1 MNTSETATSSDPER
15 SNFENL
21 EYEIVYNCD
30 DILLDNSCGPDVNFL
45 NSKTQRL
52 DSPYI
57 LLEGFPKFTDS
68 SSHDSFSILHLNII
82 YLNLL

>member
-30 DILLDNSCGPDVNFL
+30 DILLDNSCGPDVSFL
-45 NSKTQRL
+45 NSKTRA
-52 DSPYI
+52 
-57 LLEGFPKFTDS
+57 
-68 SSHDSFSILHLNII
+68 
-82 YLNLL
+82 

>member
-30 DILLDNSCGPDVNFL
+30 DILLHNSCGPDVSFL
-45 NSKTQRL
+45 NSKTRA
-52 DSPYI
+52 
-57 LLEGFPKFTDS
+57 
-68 SSHDSFSILHLNII
+68 
-82 YLNLL
+82 